1 VTSFLLLSAM
11 TFASA
16 ALLAFVVSTCQA
28 QAVHTVQQ
36 FAVEASVPVATTIP
50 QAEYY
55 APLTGKVAAR
65 ARRQAYKKELVQHL
79 SGTKYVGQLSGAGMD
94 EEYTTPITIGG
105 QKVSSPSLPCLTLLT
120 LGCSSVHSHPRH
132 G

>member
-1 VTSFLLLSAM
+1 M
-11 TFASA
+11 TFAST
-16 ALLAFVVSTCQA
+16 ALLAFVVSTCQV
-28 QAVHTVQQ
+28 QAAHTVQQ

-79 SGTKYVGQLSGAGMD
+79 SGTKYVGQLAGAGMD
-94 EEYTTPITIGG
+94 EEYTTPVTIGG
-105 QKVSSPSLPCLTLLT
+105 QKVRSPSLPCLTLLT
-120 LGCSSVHSHPRH
+120 LGHSSVHSDPRY